1 MKSALLSTM
10 VVVALASSF
19 ALTCCAAPNETSKT
33 GGPEMVKV
41 SGDASFKKDVLESK
55 LPVFV
60 DFYADWCGPC
70 RALSP
75 VLEEISE
82 DYKGKVNVFKVNTE
96 ETPELAALFGVRG
109 IPALLFIPKTGEPAM
124 SSGFT
129 PKENLQKA
137 IFELFGIK

>member
-19 ALTCCAAPNETSKT
+19 ALTCCAAPESGKT
-33 GGPEMVKV
+33 AGPEMVKV

-70 RALSP
+70 RMLSP
-75 VLEEISE
+75 IVE
-82 DYKGKVNVFKVNTE
+82 DLAKEYDGKVVFYRINIDKNEALANKYEITSIPAIKVFKNGKVVADTLGFKTAE
-96 ETPELAALFGVRG
+96 QLRPE
-109 IPALLFIPKTGEPAM
+109 I
-124 SSGFT
+124 
-129 PKENLQKA
+129 QKA
-137 IFELFGIK
+137 L

>member
-19 ALTCCAAPNETSKT
+19 ALTCCAAPESGKT
-33 GGPEMVKV
+33 AGPEMVKV

-70 RALSP
+70 RMLSP
-75 VLEEISE
+75 IVE
-82 DYKGKVNVFKVNTE
+82 DLAKEYDGKVVFYRINIDKNEALANKYEINSIPAIKVFKSGKIVADTLGFKTAE
-96 ETPELAALFGVRG
+96 QLRPE
-109 IPALLFIPKTGEPAM
+109 I
-124 SSGFT
+124 
-129 PKENLQKA
+129 QKA
-137 IFELFGIK
+137 L

>member
-19 ALTCCAAPNETSKT
+19 ALTCCAAPESGKT
-33 GGPEMVKV
+33 AGPEMVKV

-70 RALSP
+70 KMLSP
-75 VLEEISE
+75 IVE
-82 DYKGKVNVFKVNTE
+82 DLAKEYDGKVVFYRINIDKNEALANKYEINSIPAIKVFKNGKIVADTLGFKTAE
-96 ETPELAALFGVRG
+96 QLRPE
-109 IPALLFIPKTGEPAM
+109 I
-124 SSGFT
+124 
-129 PKENLQKA
+129 QKA
-137 IFELFGIK
+137 L

>member
-19 ALTCCAAPNETSKT
+19 ALTCCAAPDETSKT

-55 LPVFV
+55 LPVVV

-70 RALSP
+70 KMLAP
-75 VLEEISE
+75 IVE
-82 DYKGKVNVFKVNTE
+82 DLAKEYDGKVVFYRINIDKNEALANKFEINSIPAIKVFKNGKIVADALGLKTAE
-96 ETPELAALFGVRG
+96 QLRPE
-109 IPALLFIPKTGEPAM
+109 I
-124 SSGFT
+124 
-129 PKENLQKA
+129 QKA
-137 IFELFGIK
+137 L